1 MSKTKLAKEAYKLE
15 VLEVL
20 VVVLLGVPDVELGE
34 VEVGE
39 DVEVGVDE
47 VGFDEVGF
55 DEVGLGAPP
64 PLFDAP
70 RAYTNEGQSSIKFE
84 TPVCPE
90 GHTKVVVT
98 NAEPLDVS

>member
-39 DVEVGVDE
+39 DVEVGV
-47 VGFDEVGF
+47 DEVGF